1 MAPTIAIDE
10 EGTHMPR
17 LLLLTLIIGIPGLGG
32 CEAEESGRPVATT
45 SGLENRI
52 VDASC
57 GQCQLGLPGEGCDLA
72 VAFDGNAYYVD
83 GSHIDD
89 HGDAHGPAGLCNA
102 ILSARVTGRIVE
114 GRFQA
119 ERFEVVGPDEE
130 S

>member
-1 MAPTIAIDE
+1 M
-10 EGTHMPR
+10 HR
-17 LLLLTLIIGIPGLGG
+17 LLVVPATLMITSVFG
-32 CEAEESGRPVATT
+32 CEARESKASEAPAASVVV
-45 SGLENRI
+45 LEDRI

-57 GQCQLGLPGEGCDLA
+57 GQCQLGLPGSGCDLA

-102 ILSARVTGRIVE
+102 ILAARVTGQLVD
-114 GRFQA
+114 GRFA
-119 ERFEVVGPDEE
+119 ARRFEVVETDDE

>member
-1 MAPTIAIDE
+1 MHRPPAVPIVLSIACSVGCGIRDSTPTETSVA
-10 EGTHMPR
+10 
-17 LLLLTLIIGIPGLGG
+17 
-32 CEAEESGRPVATT
+32 AEVI
-45 SGLENRI
+45 LENRM

-57 GQCQLGLPGEGCDLA
+57 GQCQLGLSGSGCDLA
-72 VAFDGNAYYVD
+72 VAFDGRAYYVD

-102 ILSARVTGRIVE
+102 ILAARVSGQLVD

-119 ERFEVVGPDEE
+119 ERFEVVPPEDE